1 MSKFPILVISDGTQA
16 SKMKPSILE
25 FFQNGLNF
33 TTKHCLKNAQ
43 IWSLF
48 SPNAG
53 KYGPENTPYLDTFH
67 AVKFFSFIFSFI
79 FLTFFILHKYRF
91 MILFSGFFGKSVRVV
106 VRLRLT
112 FTFAIFV
119 TAVIC
124 FRCTL
129 CFQP

>member
-25 FFQNGLNF
+25 FFQNVLNF
-33 TTKHCLKNAQ
+33 TTKHCLQNVQ

-67 AVKFFSFIFSFI
+67 AVKFS
-79 FLTFFILHKYRF
+79 R
-91 MILFSGFFGKSVRVV
+91 LFS
-106 VRLRLT
+106 RLYFSL
-112 FTFAIFV
+112 FSYFIN
-119 TAVIC
+119 IG
-124 FRCTL
+124 L
-129 CFQP
+129 